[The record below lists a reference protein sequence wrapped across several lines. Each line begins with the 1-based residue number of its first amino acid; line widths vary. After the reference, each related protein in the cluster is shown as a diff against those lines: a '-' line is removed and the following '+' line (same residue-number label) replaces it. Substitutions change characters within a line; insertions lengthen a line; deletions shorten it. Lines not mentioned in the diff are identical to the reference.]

1 MKIVIRFKSGFEL
14 AVTCE
19 KFKFT
24 KHSMTEEIMSYDI
37 EGIKDNNPVFFRSG
51 DVECIYQ
58 IMDERGEA
66 NDTEA
71 QILHQSHQMVV

>member
-24 KHSMTEEIMSYDI
+24 RNNMTGEIMSYDI
-37 EGIKDNNPVFFRSG
+37 EGIKDNKPLFFRSE

-58 IMDERGEA
+58 IMDGDRRNE
-66 NDTEA
+66 
-71 QILHQSHQMVV
+71 

>member
-24 KHSMTEEIMSYDI
+24 THSISGEITSYDI
-37 EGIKDNNPVFFRSG
+37 EGIKDNKPLFFRPV
-51 DVECIYQ
+51 DVECVYQ
-58 IMDERGEA
+58 VMDGER
-66 NDTEA
+66 
-71 QILHQSHQMVV
+71 

>member
-24 KHSMTEEIMSYDI
+24 KDSMTGEIISYDI
-37 EGIKDNNPVFFRSG
+37 EGIKDNKPVFFRSE

-58 IMDERGEA
+58 VIDGDRRIE
-66 NDTEA
+66 
-71 QILHQSHQMVV
+71 